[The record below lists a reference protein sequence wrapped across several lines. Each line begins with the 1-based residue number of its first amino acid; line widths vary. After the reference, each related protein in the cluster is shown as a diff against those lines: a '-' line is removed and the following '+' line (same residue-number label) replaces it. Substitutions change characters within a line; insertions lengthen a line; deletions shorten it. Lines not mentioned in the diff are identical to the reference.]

1 MEKNKII
8 RLPKLIN
15 NYTDD
20 NSDFCAMLYKNK
32 KPLDPNSRRY
42 QLISELLDIER
53 ERENE
58 FYDKMPER
66 IKEWEKLLKQHLHV
80 KEYNC
85 QYDETKVSNEYYLF
99 PYELNKANH
108 MIFALYSDFKNDY
121 EGGIKEVAF
130 DIFERLNHNLVIEIV
145 TKEEMLNHAANRVQE
160 VYNRRIRR
168 ISEENSIRPIL
179 VLN

>member
-1 MEKNKII
+1 MSAGYRAACSASLE
-8 RLPKLIN
+8 RMGGGSG
-15 NYTDD
+15 TDP
-20 NSDFCAMLYKNK
+20 SCCH
-32 KPLDPNSRRY
+32 R
-42 QLISELLDIER
+42 QE
-53 ERENE
+53 
-58 FYDKMPER
+58 PER
-66 IKEWEKLLKQHLHV
+66 IKEWENLLKQHLHV

-130 DIFERLNHNLVIEIV
+130 DIFERLNRNLVIEIV

-168 ISEENSIRPIL
+168 ISEENSIIPIL